1 VGHDDMVMR
10 KAGRM
15 WLQCQHCGRDTVG
28 WNIGGTATE
37 SSTRR
42 ARVRIA
48 PLFVSLE
55 RGLVSLTRH
64 R

>member
-1 VGHDDMVMR
+1 MGHDDMVMR
-10 KAGRM
+10 KAGRI

-42 ARVRIA
+42 HR
-48 PLFVSLE
+48 PESSLFASLE